1 MRRTALFCSFALVMS
16 MSATAADTKVTL
28 YSGDF
33 DSVSNS
39 YPSAGMP
46 GLALVSQQRSFELPR
61 GAGSAALD
69 QLPTAIDIG
78 SVRLQPANPALRI
91 TGQRYDFAL
100 PDQSALL
107 NQAIG
112 QRVQV
117 EQADGGTRRSHSG
130 ILLAA
135 GNGLTL
141 LRDDGKVTVLA
152 SYSSFELASLPE
164 GMSSRPTLRW
174 ELDSPRAGR
183 ETFQLDYATGGM
195 AWQAEYLARVD
206 GPAQRCT
213 LSFSG
218 AAQVINRSGASFP
231 ATALTLVAGNPNQV
245 RSSAPRAPAPVMAK
259 AAAMM
264 DMAYESAPDAEASGE
279 YHAYPLRQ
287 RIDLPNG
294 SIQRVSLLDPTEG
307 VACER
312 RYEVGNSGSS
322 WRPPRPQVHSNPNPE
337 QHSVTTTLN
346 FTNDEK
352 SGLGKP
358 LPAGR
363 VRVFEA
369 GSGADALLG
378 EAHLGHTATGQ
389 KVALAL
395 GEAFDLSAERTQ
407 TELRL
412 AADRLSLEETIQV
425 KLSNAKS
432 SAVTV
437 RVHEA
442 LNRWQDWEILESS
455 QDWERNNAQ
464 NVRFDVNVPANGET
478 VLSYRVR
485 YRWPADVRP

>member
-16 MSATAADTKVTL
+16 MSATAADTKITL

-33 DSVSNS
+33 DAVSNS

-46 GLALVSQQRSFELPR
+46 GLALVSQQQSFELPR
-61 GAGSAALD
+61 GVGSAALD

-78 SVRLQPANPALRI
+78 SVRLQPSNPALRI

-117 EQADGGTRRSHSG
+117 EQAEGGTRRNHSG
-130 ILLAA
+130 TLLAA

-152 SYSSFELASLPE
+152 NYSSFELERLPE

-174 ELDSPRAGR
+174 ELDSPRGGR
-183 ETFQLDYATGGM
+183 ESFQLDYATGGM

-245 RSSAPRAPAPVMAK
+245 RSAAPRAPAPVMAK
-259 AAAMM
+259 AMAM
-264 DMAYESAPDAEASGE
+264 DMAYESAPEAEASGE

-294 SIQRVSLLDPTEG
+294 SIQRVSLLDPSDG
-307 VACER
+307 VDCIR

-322 WRPPRPQVHSNPNPE
+322 WRAPRPQIHSNPNPE
-337 QHSVTTTLN
+337 RHAVITTLN
-346 FTNDEK
+346 FSNDEEA
-352 SGLGKP
+352 GLGKP

-363 VRVFEA
+363 VRVFQA
-369 GSGADALLG
+369 GSGGDALLG
-378 EAHLGHTATGQ
+378 ESRINHTAAGQ
-389 KVALAL
+389 QVALML
-395 GEAFDLSAERTQ
+395 GEAFDLGAERTQ
-407 TELRL
+407 TALHL
-412 AADRLSLEETIQV
+412 APDRLSLEETIQV

-442 LNRWQDWEILESS
+442 LNRWQDWEILDSS
-455 QDWERNNAQ
+455 QGWERNNAQ
-464 NVRFDVNVPANGET
+464 SVRFDVNVPANGET